1 MQVATALALLER
13 HAPRFAP
20 RLKKWFVEHVV
31 PMNQAIGLRIDE
43 VADDSSRVVLRL
55 PPRRRNLNAVGTVH
69 GGAITALAE
78 SVHGVAVLWQF
89 SPASHHMVS
98 RELRIQ
104 FVAPGRGT
112 LTTEF
117 SLTEE
122 VRQRI
127 EADLTRSG
135 SSEVELSCE
144 VKGPQGATVAR
155 LTGSYVIRRHG
166 RSADPGHP

>member
-1 MQVATALALLER
+1 MRLATALAMLER

-20 RLKKWFVEHVV
+20 RLKRWFVEHAV
-31 PMNQAIGLRIDE
+31 PMNQSIGLRIDE
-43 VADDSSRVVLRL
+43 VAHDSSRVVLRL
-55 PPRRRNLNAVGTVH
+55 LPRRRNLNAVGTVH
-69 GGAITALAE
+69 GGVITALAE

-89 SPASHHMVS
+89 PPANHHMVS

-104 FVAPGRGT
+104 FVAPGRGR

-117 SLTEE
+117 ALAEE
-122 VRQRI
+122 VRRRI
-127 EADLTRSG
+127 EADLTQSG

-166 RSADPGHP
+166 WSAGPGRP